1 METITLKLQ
10 SPKINN
16 IDVENTVT
24 GFILNYN
31 GGNHIITV
39 HHFLPID
46 KVYDQETN
54 NELDIEINSSWNEGL
69 ILNTNNV
76 NLSKYKIFSKVHNNI
91 PKLNSRLSMKVDGN
105 RIELEFIGYDMIP
118 FNNIQ
123 LDVPILLIKARIIS
137 NLDKFAGY
145 SGSPVFIK
153 NKIIGIFTKIRS
165 DSNIA
170 YIIPIYI
177 ITKNLEKEDNSNIYT
192 MNVKNIQKI
201 GSWIVNKDN
210 EVYHPTLKLNI
221 PVATYFLIE
230 GDLNFK
236 SIIYFGKKK
245 TSVDLVQTVTKKDQV
260 SDSNANIVLRND
272 SEYKLNIRLLTFLK
286 NIEFNSNILYDLVQ
300 TLMRQQKETWI
311 KISDNKIS
319 FV

>member
-10 SPKINN
+10 SQKINN

-201 GSWIVNKDN
+201 GSWIVNKAN

>member
-311 KISDNKIS
+311 KILDNKIS

>member
-10 SPKINN
+10 SQKINN

>member
-1 METITLKLQ
+1 
-10 SPKINN
+10 
-16 IDVENTVT
+16 
-24 GFILNYN
+24 
-31 GGNHIITV
+31 
-39 HHFLPID
+39 
-46 KVYDQETN
+46 
-54 NELDIEINSSWNEGL
+54 
-69 ILNTNNV
+69 
-76 NLSKYKIFSKVHNNI
+76 
-91 PKLNSRLSMKVDGN
+91 
-105 RIELEFIGYDMIP
+105 
-118 FNNIQ
+118 
-123 LDVPILLIKARIIS
+123 
-137 NLDKFAGY
+137 
-145 SGSPVFIK
+145 
-153 NKIIGIFTKIRS
+153 
-165 DSNIA
+165 
-170 YIIPIYI
+170 
-177 ITKNLEKEDNSNIYT
+177 

>member
-10 SPKINN
+10 SQKINN

-31 GGNHIITV
+31 SGNHIITV